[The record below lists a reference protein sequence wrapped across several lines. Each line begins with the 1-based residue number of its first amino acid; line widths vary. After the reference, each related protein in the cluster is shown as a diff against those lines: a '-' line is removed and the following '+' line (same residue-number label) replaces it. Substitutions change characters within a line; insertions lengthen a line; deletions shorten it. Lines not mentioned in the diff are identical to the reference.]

1 MSRWSEE
8 EIEQLEALCRNLLLA
23 NEELNSKII
32 AMDAMVKNSDAK
44 NRHLQRQITELKY
57 IIGIYEERNSNP
69 ST

>member
-1 MSRWSEE
+1 MDKWSNE
-8 EIEQLEALCRNLLLA
+8 EIEQVERLCRDLLMA

-57 IIGIYEERNSNP
+57 IIQVYEERTNN
-69 ST
+69 

>member
-1 MSRWSEE
+1 MSKYTEDE
-8 EIEQLEALCRNLLLA
+8 VEQVVRLCTELLVA

-57 IIGIYEERNSNP
+57 IIRIYEAKDNN
-69 ST
+69 

>member
-1 MSRWSEE
+1 MSKYTEDE
-8 EIEQLEALCRNLLLA
+8 VEQIVGLCAELIRA

-32 AMDAMVKNSDAK
+32 AIDAMVKNSDAK
-44 NRHLQRQITELKY
+44 NRQLQRQIIELKY

>member
-1 MSRWSEE
+1 MDKWSDE
-8 EIEQLEALCRNLLLA
+8 EIEQVERLCRDLLMA

-57 IIGIYEERNSNP
+57 IIQIYEERNSN
-69 ST
+69 

>member
-1 MSRWSEE
+1 MNKYTAEE
-8 EIEQLEALCRNLLLA
+8 VEQVVALCTELLVA

-57 IIGIYEERNSNP
+57 IIGIYEAKDNN
-69 ST
+69 

>member
-1 MSRWSEE
+1 MSKYTADEV
-8 EIEQLEALCRNLLLA
+8 EQVVKLCTELLVA

-57 IIGIYEERNSNP
+57 IIGIYEERANN
-69 ST
+69 

>member
-1 MSRWSEE
+1 MDKWSNE
-8 EIEQLEALCRNLLLA
+8 EIEQIERLCRELLMA

-57 IIGIYEERNSNP
+57 IIGIYEERNSN
-69 ST
+69 